1 LADCCAHR
9 RFTFIYRPRRNEL
22 GPEGV
27 AVTAKGLPT
36 DSLIHE
42 ITRQWRVER
51 PDLDLRN
58 FLLQIYLQRIGRIIE
73 SRFGKMCVRRF
84 GVRAQDMRLLFAL
97 RRGGAPFSKRPT
109 DLFKATLVTSGAI
122 TKQVDRL
129 VNKKLVRRLPDP
141 DYRGGFLVQ
150 LTEKGLDV
158 IDRAST
164 IIATESFIGPA
175 MAAMKPSE
183 RDAAEQF
190 CLGLIATL
198 EAGSSA
204 PGKTAETGR
213 SRRPVPSKSR
223 NKRTIRRRA
232 RA

>member
-1 LADCCAHR
+1 M
-9 RFTFIYRPRRNEL
+9 
-22 GPEGV
+22 
-27 AVTAKGLPT
+27 TAKELPKNG
-36 DSLIHE
+36 LIHE
-42 ITRQWRVER
+42 ITHQWRAER
-51 PDLDLRN
+51 PDLDLQN

-73 SRFGKMCVRRF
+73 SRFGRMSMHRF

-97 RRGGAPFSKRPT
+97 RRGGAPFAKRPT

-129 VNKKLVRRLPDP
+129 ARKKMVRRLPDP

-150 LTEKGLDV
+150 LTEKGLEV
-158 IDRAST
+158 IDGAST

-183 RDAAEQF
+183 RDAAERF
-190 CLGLIATL
+190 CLRLIATL
-198 EAGSSA
+198 ESA
-204 PGKTAETGR
+204 EPD
-213 SRRPVPSKSR
+213 SRDNLAAWHSARQLAIKRR
-223 NKRTIRRRA
+223 NKSTPKRRRA